1 MPPPKLVGKE
11 PRVSRWIFSTN
22 GVAFMGRFHI
32 PSIGFGPGDEWL
44 AHAANEYVRISDLYE
59 AARFYA
65 LLPSKLAKEA

>member
-1 MPPPKLVGKE
+1 
-11 PRVSRWIFSTN
+11 
-22 GVAFMGRFHI
+22 MGHFNI

-65 LLPSKLAKEA
+65 LLPSELAKEIGTR